1 MNYDTAGQKSS
12 VNISKFM
19 TTTKQPATAL
29 NLLEPP
35 IVLYIWSAFLSLQ
48 NDRVV
53 LPF

>member
-48 NDRVV
+48 NGRVV

>member
-29 NLLEPP
+29 NLSEPP
-35 IVLYIWSAFLSLQ
+35 VVLYI
-48 NDRVV
+48 
-53 LPF
+53 

>member
-35 IVLYIWSAFLSLQ
+35 IVLYI
-48 NDRVV
+48 
-53 LPF
+53 

>member
-12 VNISKFM
+12 VNISNFM
-19 TTTKQPATAL
+19 TTTKQPSTAL
-29 NLLEPP
+29 NLSEPP

-48 NDRVV
+48 NGRVV